1 MALSGAGRTVGV
13 GRGARA
19 SSGRYAPSIWSAPP
33 RSRWQAHDGVHGTW
47 RMMVAMTACRSDA
60 CQARSGSA
68 RTRVS
73 TGKQRE
79 HACGALGGEVGMGTL
94 RRRSVRPWH
103 SNTNAA
109 PQLEDVAGR
118 QKFQCTK
125 DVDGIEEEHG
135 QDESKPSRHRRRPW
149 TAPYIYS
156 LRRT

>member
-19 SSGRYAPSIWSAPP
+19 SSGRYAPSIWPAPP
-33 RSRWQAHDGVHGTW
+33 RSRWQAHDGVHGTR
-47 RMMVAMTACRSDA
+47 RMMVTMTACRSDA

-79 HACGALGGEVGMGTL
+79 HACGALGGEVGMDSL
-94 RRRSVRPWH
+94 RRRSVRCLH

-109 PQLEDVAGR
+109 PQLEDVDGQ
-118 QKFQCTK
+118 QKVKCMK
-125 DVDGIEEEHG
+125 AADEIDEEHVE
-135 QDESKPSRHRRRPW
+135 DESKPSRRRRRPW
-149 TAPYIYS
+149 TAPSINS
-156 LRRT
+156 LRPT